1 MAFMNFLNK
10 HYVEAG
16 STAAKT
22 HTRIGDK
29 KLNIPGGAYNIPAE
43 RQDEFYNLAYDYIIQ
58 GNRLEYL
65 TEKQHET
72 GAIYVDLDFH
82 YNYDVT
88 TRQHSDDF
96 IVDLI
101 GIYFEK
107 LQKLM
112 NITAKSFKLFVMQ
125 KDNVNRVTEKN
136 ITKDGIHILIGIN
149 CPHKVQAKLRE
160 MVMADDLTESLLE
173 DLPLINTPDKVF
185 DDGLSKGATN
195 VQLFGCRKPA
205 HDAYKLTHAYIVT
218 LDENDGEFMMPKFS
232 TDVTKETFMELCVR
246 NTHLHTDFELTQ
258 LANSVLNPEA
268 IDYATDVNLTD
279 CTTEIQKLLA
289 IIGSS
294 RCGDAQYNDW
304 FKVAQIIKNETKDA
318 GLADFVGWTIAFGT
332 DNKKKEAITK
342 YQQIKYTPK
351 SDKKRLSIATLHFW
365 AKNENPAAYRLAFQ
379 PTMTQPT
386 ITEDVA
392 VEPEMEEKL
401 KIIGAA
407 VLSNTEYAVAVAYN
421 ELYKGL
427 NVCVDKQRRE
437 YYCFNDKIKLWE
449 FDAGG
454 TPIRNLI
461 STEFYKLFEKLM
473 QVTISKRDTFEPN
486 SDEFAVYEKEIKCIK
501 DTAVKLMRTNDKNN
515 ILIEYGDMCK
525 DVNFPSTLNK
535 SEYLIP
541 TNDGKVIDM
550 QTLNPIDRTIA
561 HNFSYQCNAKL
572 IPYDATHEHF
582 IKAKEYFDEL
592 FRGNKDTIT
601 CVINILKSVF
611 IGRPL
616 RYIYFCVGSGS
627 NGKSL
632 LFKILNK
639 IFGNFMDVINESV
652 IIEQKGTKSALN
664 TEVEKLDKCRVGYIT
679 ELKETDKLN
688 EKVIKQISGGDA
700 INLRTLHTKDHTI
713 NPTCNLFVLTNEFPT
728 FNGEATPMLNRMI
741 TIPFKNT
748 FAVKDEFERE
758 MLAISDYIFSYIMHI
773 GKVCD
778 KFQLS
783 AEMIEEKE
791 KHARNNTETT
801 LADYLK
807 IRLADCENK
816 KNTDKL
822 ITVNAL
828 RIDFERYCEN
838 NKLKNTLTARKF
850 SGKLRELGCIV
861 KESNGQNMLYG
872 KKFIDIVVPNEP
884 DTDETD
890 IDDSE

>member
-1 MAFMNFLNK
+1 M
-10 HYVEAG
+10 ESG

-29 KLNIPGGAYNIPAE
+29 KLNIPGGSYNIPAE
-43 RQDEFYNLAYDYIIQ
+43 HQDEFYNLAYDYIIQ

-82 YNYDVT
+82 YDYDVT
-88 TRQHSDDF
+88 ERQHNDDF
-96 IVDLI
+96 IMDLI
-101 GIYFEK
+101 TTYFEK

-112 NITAKSFKLFVMQ
+112 NITAKPFKLFIMQ
-125 KDNVNRVTEKN
+125 KDNVNRVAEKN

-149 CPHKVQAKLRE
+149 CPHKVQEKLRE
-160 MVMADDLTESLLE
+160 MVMADDSTKSWLKGM
-173 DLPLINTPDKVF
+173 PLINTIDKVF
-185 DDGLSKGATN
+185 DDGLSKGSTN

-205 HDAYKLTHAYIVT
+205 HDAYKLTDAFEIVI
-218 LDENDGEFMMPKFS
+218 DPRDGELCYEEYP
-232 TDVTKETFMELCVR
+232 TDMTKETFMQLCVR
-246 NTHLHTDFELTQ
+246 NTHLHTDFELTR
-258 LANSVLNPEA
+258 LANSVLNPES
-268 IDYATDVNLTD
+268 IEYATDVNLTD
-279 CTTEIQKLLA
+279 CSTEIQKLLA

-294 RCGDAQYNDW
+294 RCGDAQYDDW
-304 FKVAQIIKNETKDA
+304 VKVAQIIKNETKDA
-318 GLADFVGWTIAFGT
+318 GLNDFVGWTYTFGT
-332 DNKKKEAITK
+332 ANKKAEAITK
-342 YQQIKYTPK
+342 YQKEIKYTPK

-379 PTMTQPT
+379 PTITQPT
-386 ITEDVA
+386 ITEDVV
-392 VEPEMEEKL
+392 VEPEMEQKL
-401 KIIGAA
+401 KIIEAA
-407 VLSNTEYAVAVAYN
+407 VQSTSEYGFAVAYN

-427 NVCVDKQRRE
+427 NVCVDKQRKE
-437 YYCFNDKIKLWE
+437 FYCFSGKTKLWE

-461 STEFYKLFEKLM
+461 STEFHELFTKYME
-473 QVTISKRDTFEPN
+473 VTINKRNKFEPD
-486 SDEFAVYEKEIKCIK
+486 SDEFAFMEKECKFIKEA
-501 DTAVKLMRTNDKNN
+501 AVKLLRTNDKNN
-515 ILIEYGDMCK
+515 ILCEYGDMCK

-550 QTLNPIDRTIA
+550 QTLQLVDRTIA
-561 HNFSYQCNAKL
+561 HNFSYECSAKL

-582 IKAKEYFDEL
+582 MKADKYFDEL
-592 FRGNKDTIT
+592 FCGNKQTSL

-616 RYIYFCVGSGS
+616 RYIYFCIGEGR

-713 NPTCNLFVLTNEFPT
+713 NPTCNLFVLTNEMPA
-728 FNGEATPMLNRMI
+728 FNGEAAPMLNRMI
-741 TIPFKNT
+741 TIPFKNI

-778 KFQLS
+778 KFELS
-783 AEMIEEKE
+783 AEMI
-791 KHARNNTETT
+791 ARRDE
-801 LADYLK
+801 LAD
-807 IRLADCENK
+807 E
-816 KNTDKL
+816 NTDTSVKDYLDATLIACDKPDNKPIKISQLRTEYANYCISHKL
-822 ITVNAL
+822 HCLSLKKFTAKVRQLGYNI
-828 RIDFERYCEN
+828 EKSGEN
-838 NKLKNTLTARKF
+838 R
-850 SGKLRELGCIV
+850 
-861 KESNGQNMLYG
+861 LYG
-872 KKFIDIVVPNEP
+872 MRYKSS
-884 DTDETD
+884 
-890 IDDSE
+890 SELE